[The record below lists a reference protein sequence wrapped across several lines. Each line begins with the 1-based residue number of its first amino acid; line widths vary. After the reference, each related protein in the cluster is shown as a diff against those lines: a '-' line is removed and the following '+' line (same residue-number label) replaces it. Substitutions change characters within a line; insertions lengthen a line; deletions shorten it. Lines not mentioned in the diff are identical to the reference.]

1 MAPPTSDSKPMYA
14 KDERALCFHGE
25 LLYEAKVLEVRKQ
38 DPKDKTSPFEY
49 RVHYKGWK
57 NTWDDWV
64 LQDRLRKFTEDN
76 KELAANLKREL
87 IQQSQPKSAVKPVQP
102 RSRKQGSDFGS
113 GRGSEER
120 HSSVPAGARGTKRGR
135 DNDIEKTSDRTPAS
149 FKSRVTRRTAEKP
162 VSELTLDE
170 LLAYSPS
177 QPEPEYISNGTFRA
191 GFVGFAPLLGGTT
204 MVERERI
211 EQELYEQGKIDHP
224 LKAHAAYLKA
234 KAEEPG
240 NFAKHLFYEDLDPLS
255 EAPSI
260 AGVDEDPLELD
271 PPGSGGPFDALKHPN
286 RLIQQLNRDD
296 GWTLS
301 SWGVAALNKIPAS
314 LVSKIKPEVL
324 AKMPDEV
331 INRQQD
337 DVRKKLPQRRSLPAP
352 ADVVLA
358 VAQAAAATS
367 SSPSTPTKGKNT
379 TGLMPKRS
387 SDGKLLEA
395 PMRGPGG
402 RFLRKAERDAIAAGE
417 TLPSMKPTP
426 KPTLRR
432 SGRHTNPL
440 TLVPAPA
447 VAAENVEVDRLTHDM
462 ACKQCLRMG
471 LSCDWRS
478 PVCGHCESIG
488 LRCSFRSGNGKPG
501 HAIPSAPDA
510 GPAPFQS
517 GLAHVRTPIGG
528 HFTHQPL
535 SQEENFVS
543 RPSIR
548 ITIPDHLKN
557 LLVDDW
563 ENVTKSLLLV
573 PLPSRA
579 PANYIIDS
587 YFEEE
592 KLNRRVGTGDADIL
606 EEFCAGL
613 KVYFEKSIGK
623 ILLYRFERGQL
634 AEVRKLW
641 ESGRYPDWENRGP
654 GDCYGAEH
662 LTRMLVNMP
671 ELIAQTNMDT
681 QSVARLKEEISKFCV
696 WLSRNSHKYFAAKY
710 EKPSA
715 EYIENAR

>member
-1 MAPPTSDSKPMYA
+1 MAPTPSDSKPMYA

-87 IQQSQPKSAVKPVQP
+87 IQQSQPKSAVKPVQS

-135 DNDIEKTSDRTPAS
+135 DNDIEKVSTAEAVPCLDFFLPFAPA
-149 FKSRVTRRTAEKP
+149 SRVTRRVADKP
-162 VSELTLDE
+162 VSELTLEE
-170 LLAYSPS
+170 LLAYRPPE
-177 QPEPEYISNGTFRA
+177 PEPEYISNGTFRA
-191 GFVGFAPLLGGTT
+191 GFIGFAPLLSGTT
-204 MVERERI
+204 LIERERI
-211 EQELYEQGKIDHP
+211 EQELYEQGKLDLP
-224 LKAHAAYLKA
+224 LKAHPAYLKA

-271 PPGSGGPFDALKHPN
+271 PPGSGGPFDALKHPK
-286 RLIQQLNRDD
+286 RLVQQLNRDD

-301 SWGVAALNKIPAS
+301 SWGPAALNKIPAS
-314 LVSKIKPEVL
+314 LMGQIKPEIL
-324 AKMPDEV
+324 AKMPEEV
-331 INRQQD
+331 INGQQD
-337 DVRKKLPQRRSLPAP
+337 DVRKKLPRRRSLPAP
-352 ADVVLA
+352 AEAVV
-358 VAQAAAATS
+358 VPVTQAAAATS
-367 SSPSTPTKGKNT
+367 SSASTSTKGKNAS
-379 TGLMPKRS
+379 GLTPKRS

-395 PMRGPGG
+395 PMRGSGG

-417 TLPSMKPTP
+417 SLSWMKPRP
-426 KPTLRR
+426 KATL
-432 SGRHTNPL
+432 GRGGCRAKPL
-440 TLVPAPA
+440 APVSAPA
-447 VAAENVEVDRLTHDM
+447 GDAQNVEVDRPTGDM
-462 ACKQCLRMG
+462 ACRQC
-471 LSCDWRS
+471 
-478 PVCGHCESIG
+478 
-488 LRCSFRSGNGKPG
+488 
-501 HAIPSAPDA
+501 
-510 GPAPFQS
+510 
-517 GLAHVRTPIGG
+517 
-528 HFTHQPL
+528 
-535 SQEENFVS
+535 EENFVS

-579 PANYIIDS
+579 PANFIIDS

-592 KLNRRVGTGDADIL
+592 KLNRRLGTGDADIL

-613 KVYFEKSIGK
+613 KVYFDKSIGK

-641 ESGRYPDWENRGP
+641 ESGAHPDWENRGP

-671 ELIAQTNMDT
+671 ELIAQTNMDA

-715 EYIENAR
+715 EYIEDAR